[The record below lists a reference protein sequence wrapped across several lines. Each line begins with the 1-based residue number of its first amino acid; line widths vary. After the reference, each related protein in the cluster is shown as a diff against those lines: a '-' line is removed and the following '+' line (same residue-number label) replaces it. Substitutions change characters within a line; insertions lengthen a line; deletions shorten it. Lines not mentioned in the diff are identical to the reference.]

1 MPFAEDK
8 DAESVFTQLTSIID
22 QWYSV
27 TLGGYRGQS
36 GDDLNAKL
44 TSVYPSAKSVSE
56 DSVVEGVQSA
66 VKNADKND
74 IVLVF
79 GSFHTVGEFLEYLA

>member
-1 MPFAEDK
+1 M
-8 DAESVFTQLTSIID
+8 Q
-22 QWYSV
+22 
-27 TLGGYRGQS
+27 
-36 GDDLNAKL
+36 KL
-44 TSVYPSAKSVSE
+44 TTVCPSAKSVSE
-56 DSVVEGVQSA
+56 DSVAEGVQSA

>member
-1 MPFAEDK
+1 M
-8 DAESVFTQLTSIID
+8 VLC
-22 QWYSV
+22 
-27 TLGGYRGQS
+27 GYRGQS

-44 TSVYPSAKSVSE
+44 KTVCPSAKSFSE
-56 DSVVEGVQSA
+56 DSVAEGVKIA
-66 VKNADKND
+66 IKNADKND